1 MRKIALLMDGWQRY
15 FTYAWPAGIM
25 TRIRE
30 TDEDVN
36 LYIFNS
42 SGNWSRDEEYNEAEY
57 NIFSLPNLADFD
69 GIILDLNNILHAGI
83 AEHVVE
89 RVKQVEVP
97 VIAIGQEIEDYY
109 YVGIDNR
116 RAIRE
121 VMEHLAKVHG
131 CRHFWFVMGPE
142 DNYENQ
148 KRVEEIRQFLKEKGF
163 AGSAS
168 DFYFEAFDYDCGMNG
183 FSSLLRQHKTMPDA
197 IVCANDNIAVGV
209 CEAAKS
215 YGYQI
220 PQDFLVTGFDN
231 FDKASYYKPDIST
244 VSHIREDVGYTCADI
259 FLRLWKGEKLERFH
273 FTKTECIFGGS
284 CGCIR
289 QEKIDEREYLRQQMI
304 YQIETQAFEEEVLS
318 LEYDLIQC
326 RNFGEMIA
334 CLTKCMPTMKC
345 DALYLVVDNELNN
358 YKERCGSL
366 LAGEEEVFCIHGYPD
381 KMKVEF
387 AYRDGKS
394 LELENSRI
402 EGIFPMFDSK
412 IGGRDYLF
420 LPLHFRGRTI
430 GYFVIRNA
438 VYLMEKQYLHEIIT
452 TLTNAMENLHKKET
466 LEYMNERLSEL
477 YVRDSMSGLYNRMG
491 GMNLANQMFD
501 RAKQKKESLVIMF
514 VDLDRLKYINDN
526 LGHEKGDFAIKAV
539 SGALLRCYDTSAVVI
554 RLGGDEFL
562 VVMEEHQEAGIEKK
576 LARLRADITAQGE
589 AGGLP
594 VPLSVSTGY
603 VITDPNSDKDLGM
616 YINEA
621 DDIMYREK
629 TAKKASR
636 TD

>member
-25 TRIRE
+25 ARIRE
-30 TDEDVN
+30 TNEDVN

-57 NIFSLPNLADFD
+57 NIYSLPNLADFD
-69 GIILDLNNILHAGI
+69 GIILDLNNILHSGI
-83 AEHVVE
+83 IEHVVNM
-89 RVKQVEVP
+89 VKKVDVP
-97 VIAIGQEIEDYY
+97 VIAIGREIEDFY
-109 YVGIDNR
+109 YVGINNR

-121 VMEHLAKVHG
+121 VMEHLTEVHN
-131 CRHFWFVMGPE
+131 CRRFWFVMGPE

-148 KRVEEIRQFLKEKGF
+148 KRVEEINAFLKEKGIAF
-163 AGSAS
+163 SAS
-168 DFYFEAFDYDCGMNG
+168 DFFFEAFDYECGMNG
-183 FSSLLRQHKTMPDA
+183 FQYFMRQHKTAPDA

-215 YGYQI
+215 FGFEI
-220 PQDFLVTGFDN
+220 PKDFLVTGFDN

-259 FLRLWKGEKLERFH
+259 LLRLWKGEVLERFH
-273 FTKTECIFGGS
+273 YTKTECIFGGS

-289 QEKIDEREYLRQQMI
+289 QERIDEREYLRQQMI
-304 YQIETQAFEEEVLS
+304 YQIETQAFEEEVLT
-318 LEYDLIQC
+318 LEYELIQC

-334 CLTKCMPTMKC
+334 CLTKCMPSMKC
-345 DALYLVVDNELNN
+345 DALYLVVDSELNN
-358 YKERCGSL
+358 YQERCGNL
-366 LAGEEEVFCIHGYPD
+366 LKEEEEIFCITGYPN

-394 LELENSRI
+394 AELEHTSI
-402 EGIFPMFDSK
+402 EGIFPMFESESS
-412 IGGRDYLF
+412 GRNYLF
-420 LPLHFRGRTI
+420 LPMHFRRQTI

-466 LEYMNERLSEL
+466 LEYMNKRLAEL
-477 YVRDSMSGLYNRMG
+477 YVRDAMSGLYNRMG
-491 GMNLANQMFD
+491 GMNLSYRMFEEA
-501 RAKQKKESLVIMF
+501 RLKNERLVIMF

-526 LGHEKGDFAIKAV
+526 LGHEKGDFAIQAV
-539 SGALLRCYDTSAVVI
+539 SAALLHHYGSPAIVT

-562 VVMEEHQEAGIEKK
+562 VVAKEQPKEEIEKR

-589 AGGLP
+589 EGGLP
-594 VPLSVSTGY
+594 IPLSISTGY
-603 VITDPNSDKDLGM
+603 VITEPDSDKDLDM
-616 YINEA
+616 YVNEA
-621 DDIMYREK
+621 DNTMYEEK
-629 TAKKASR
+629 TAKKVSR

>member
-15 FTYAWPAGIM
+15 FTYAWPSGIM
-25 TRIRE
+25 NRIRE
-30 TDEDVN
+30 TNEDVN

-69 GIILDLNNILHAGI
+69 GIILDLNNILHSGI
-83 AEHVVE
+83 IEHVVNMV
-89 RVKQVEVP
+89 RQVDVP
-97 VIAIGQEIEDYY
+97 VIAIGREIEDFY
-109 YVGIDNR
+109 YVGINNQQ
-116 RAIRE
+116 AIRE
-121 VMEHLAKVHG
+121 VMEHLTRVHG
-131 CRHFWFVMGPE
+131 CRYFWFVMGPE

-148 KRVEEIRQFLKEKGF
+148 KRVEEIGIFLKEKGIAF
-163 AGSAS
+163 SNS
-168 DFYFEAFDYDCGMNG
+168 DFYFEAFDYECGMNG
-183 FSSLLRQHKTMPDA
+183 FQYFMRQHKTKPDA

-209 CEAAKS
+209 CEAAKAF
-215 YGYQI
+215 GFEI
-220 PQDFLVTGFDN
+220 PKDFLVTGFDN

-244 VSHIREDVGYTCADI
+244 VSYIREDVGYTCADI
-259 FLRLWKGEKLERFH
+259 LLRLWKGEKLERFH
-273 FTKTECIFGGS
+273 YTKTECIFGGS
-284 CGCIR
+284 CGCVR

-334 CLTKCMPTMKC
+334 CLTKCMPSMKC
-345 DALYLVVDNELNN
+345 DALYLVVDSELNN
-358 YKERCGSL
+358 YQERCGNL
-366 LAGEEEVFCIHGYPD
+366 LKEEEEIFCITGYPN

-394 LELENSRI
+394 AELENTNI
-402 EGIFPMFDSK
+402 EGIFPMFESES
-412 IGGRDYLF
+412 GGKNYLF
-420 LPLHFRGRTI
+420 LPMHFRRQTI

-466 LEYMNERLSEL
+466 LEYMNKRLAEL
-477 YVRDSMSGLYNRMG
+477 YVRDAMSGLYNRMG
-491 GMNLANQMFD
+491 GMNLAYRMFEE
-501 RAKQKKESLVIMF
+501 AKQKNERLLIMF

-539 SGALLRCYDTSAVVI
+539 SAALIRCYDSPAIVT

-562 VVMEEHQEAGIEKK
+562 VVAKEQRKAEIEKR
-576 LARLRADITAQGE
+576 LARLRADITARGE
-589 AGGLP
+589 EEGFP
-594 VPLSVSTGY
+594 IPLSISTGY
-603 VITDPNSDKDLGM
+603 VITELDSDKDLDM
-616 YINEA
+616 YVNEA
-621 DDIMYREK
+621 DNTMYREK
-629 TAKKASR
+629 AEKKVIR